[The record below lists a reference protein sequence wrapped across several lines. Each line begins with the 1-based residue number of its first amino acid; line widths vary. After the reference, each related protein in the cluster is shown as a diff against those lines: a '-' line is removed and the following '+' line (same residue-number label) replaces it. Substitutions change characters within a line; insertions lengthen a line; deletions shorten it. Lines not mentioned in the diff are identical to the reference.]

1 MNLPAIDRDLREMPI
16 SVMAYI
22 GDAVYE
28 LYVRLHNCNQ
38 YQGKSGALHR
48 RSVSIVKAHAQANA
62 IRRLLPCL
70 SDDELTVYKRGRNS
84 QPASRSKHADPVDY
98 QMATGL
104 EALIGY
110 ISLKKDDRRLDELM
124 AMILEE
130 KADEQ
135 QQEQQQE

>member
-1 MNLPAIDRDLREMPI
+1 M
-16 SVMAYI
+16 
-22 GDAVYE
+22 
-28 LYVRLHNCNQ
+28 
-38 YQGKSGALHR
+38 
-48 RSVSIVKAHAQANA
+48 KAHAQANA

-84 QPASRSKHADPVDY
+84 QPASRSRHADPVDY

-110 ISLKKDDRRLDELM
+110 ISLKKDDQRLDELM

-130 KADEQ
+130 KQDEQ
-135 QQEQQQE
+135 QQEQQQ